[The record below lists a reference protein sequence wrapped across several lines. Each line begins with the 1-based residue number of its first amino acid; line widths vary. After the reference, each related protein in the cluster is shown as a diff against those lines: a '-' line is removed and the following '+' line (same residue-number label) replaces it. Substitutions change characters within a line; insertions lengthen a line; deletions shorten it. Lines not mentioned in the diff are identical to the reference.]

1 MGGAGKLGELF
12 KSAEASSGKS
22 GGGQQQ
28 QQQNL
33 GQLFKSAQ
41 SQQPTAAAGKTHLSQ
56 KNLPNVATVEASP
69 PSQVGKPDPSFIYYL
84 CTVTLSG
91 RAAADETFEPVW

>member
-1 MGGAGKLGELF
+1 MLARQEALRQKVSEDERGLMGGAGKLGELF

-22 GGGQQQ
+22 SSSG

-41 SQQPTAAAGKTHLSQ
+41 SQQPAAVGKTHLSQ
-56 KNLPNVATVEASP
+56 KNLPNMATVEASP
-69 PSQVGKPDPSFIYYL
+69 PSQVDICKRPFM
-84 CTVTLSG
+84 C
-91 RAAADETFEPVW
+91 

>member
-1 MGGAGKLGELF
+1 MLARQEALRQKVSEDERGLMGGAGKLGELF

-22 GGGQQQ
+22 SGGGG

-41 SQQPTAAAGKTHLSQ
+41 SQQPAAAGKTHLSQ
-56 KNLPNVATVEASP
+56 KNLPSMATVEASP
-69 PSQVGKPDPSFIYYL
+69 PSQVGICKQPSM
-84 CTVTLSG
+84 C
-91 RAAADETFEPVW
+91 